1 MLGKRLLIISAI
13 VAGNVAAATYA
24 QQSNAGDPPAP
35 GTYADLVRARPPVT
49 DQDIN
54 DRPYRIVGEIR
65 AEVRKATLFSS
76 APSRGKVFR
85 ELWERARR
93 LGADAVVNA
102 SAGGARITALS
113 WGSRRA
119 VGQAVKFLTD
129 AETAAGQTGEHRPL
143 GNLPSNGNS
152 D

>member
-1 MLGKRLLIISAI
+1 MPGKRLLIISAV
-13 VAGNVAAATYA
+13 VAANVAAATYA
-24 QQSNAGDPPAP
+24 QQGGAGDPPAP
-35 GTYADLVRARPPVT
+35 GTWADLIRARPPVT

-65 AEVRKATLFSS
+65 AEVRKATIFSRP
-76 APSRGKVFR
+76 ASRDKVFR

-102 SAGGARITALS
+102 GAGGARVTAMS

-129 AETAAGQTGEHRPL
+129 AEIAAGQTGEHRPL
-143 GNLPSNGNS
+143 STLPNNPN
-152 D
+152 

>member
-1 MLGKRLLIISAI
+1 MLGKRLLIISAV
-13 VAGNVAAATYA
+13 VAANVAAAATYA
-24 QQSNAGDPPAP
+24 QPADPPAP
-35 GTYADLVRARPPVT
+35 STYAELIRARPPVT

-65 AEVRKATLFSS
+65 AEVRKATLFSH
-76 APSRGKVFR
+76 APSRDKVFR

-102 SAGGARITALS
+102 GAGGARITAMS

-119 VGQAVKFLTD
+119 IGQAVKFLTD
-129 AETAAGQTGEHRPL
+129 AEIAAGQTGEHRPL
-143 GNLPSNGNS
+143 TALPNN
-152 D
+152 